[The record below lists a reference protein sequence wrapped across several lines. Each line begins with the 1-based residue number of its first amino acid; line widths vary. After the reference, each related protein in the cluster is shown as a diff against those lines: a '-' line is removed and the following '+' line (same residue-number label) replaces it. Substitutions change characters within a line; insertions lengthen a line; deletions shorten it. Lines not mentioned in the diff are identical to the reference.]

1 MEFMLIEWTV
11 HLPHLST
18 SASIVS
24 AGILIPPF
32 FSPQRDILSPV
43 PTHPTPTPNRAIKEA
58 RDLVDA
64 RWDSLQ
70 QATRGMVHP
79 AKPSA
84 EAARQTLTTY
94 LLVSATAHCLPH
106 HSHPCSCCLQ
116 PPTTAT
122 SAQLPCC
129 PPWVCIVGNASSHA
143 HWPWISLLQ
152 EPRPP
157 STGSITSPNPGWE
170 QLPTSEPT
178 SHWPKR
184 CIHPLS
190 SSKEIH
196 SNQDW
201 TVFPPQLYVVA
212 LTPASMSRLISHILH
227 QRLVPYL

>member
-1 MEFMLIEWTV
+1 MEFMLIEWIV

-32 FSPQRDILSPV
+32 FSPQRDIPSTV

-70 QATRGMVHP
+70 QRQP
-79 AKPSA
+79 
-84 EAARQTLTTY
+84 RQTQSY
-94 LLVSATAHCLPH
+94 LLVSATAHCLLH
-106 HSHPCSCCLQ
+106 HFHPCSCCLQ
-116 PPTTAT
+116 PPTTVT
-122 SAQLPCC
+122 SAQLSCC
-129 PPWVCIVGNASSHA
+129 PPWVCTVGNASSLA

-157 STGSITSPNPGWE
+157 SITSPNPGWE

-178 SHWPKR
+178 SHWPKM

-190 SSKEIH
+190 SSK
-196 SNQDW
+196 
-201 TVFPPQLYVVA
+201 
-212 LTPASMSRLISHILH
+212 
-227 QRLVPYL
+227 